1 MQKQTNQQQP
11 AGGASPDLA
20 ALKQKQQGTW
30 SSGDYSVIGV
40 TLQIV
45 GESLCEAVDLRSGE
59 RVIDIAAGNGNASL
73 AAARRFAEV
82 TSTDYVSALLDK
94 ARARAQAEGLEIDF
108 READAEALD
117 FPDGSFDVALST
129 FGIMFTADH
138 ARAAAEMKRVVRS
151 GGRIAMANWTP
162 EGFIGRL
169 LKTIGSHVS
178 PPPGAV
184 PPVRWGTKGWL
195 EEAFGE
201 EAEEISITSKDFVFR
216 YRSPE
221 HWLNVF
227 RKWYG
232 PMLKAFGALD
242 EEGAKNL
249 EADILNLIRQANQA
263 SDGTM
268 VVPSEYLEIVIRKA

>member
-1 MQKQTNQQQP
+1 MQKQTNQP

-169 LKTIGSHVS
+169 LKTIGGHVS

-184 PPVRWGTKGWL
+184 PPVRWGTKAWL
-195 EEAFGE
+195 EEAFGA

-221 HWLNVF
+221 HWLDIF